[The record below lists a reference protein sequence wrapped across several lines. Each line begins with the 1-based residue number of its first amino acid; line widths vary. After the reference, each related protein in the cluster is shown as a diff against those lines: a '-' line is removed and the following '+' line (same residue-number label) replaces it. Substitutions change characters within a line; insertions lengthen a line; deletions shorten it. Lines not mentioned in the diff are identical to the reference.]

1 MATEADYI
9 LLRQESGATTTQVS
23 DALAETFFVA
33 SLALY
38 PANADAAYA
47 YTRVRALRIV
57 WGEAS
62 SQADY
67 TENEESE
74 RLGQLAEAKRKL
86 LEYWEG
92 KLADAIA
99 DVELPIGRRAAFFGL
114 AKAPARRWYPIV
126 LLVAAW
132 GIDLW
137 RTYL

>member
-9 LLRQESGATTTQVS
+9 LLRQESGATMTQVS
-23 DALAETFFVA
+23 DELAETFFAA
-33 SLALY
+33 SLILY
-38 PANADAAYA
+38 PTNTDAAYA

-67 TENEESE
+67 VENEESE

-92 KLADAIA
+92 KLADSIA
-99 DVELPIGRRAAFFGL
+99 VVEIPLGQRPAFFGL
-114 AKAPARRWYPIV
+114 AKATAKRWYP
-126 LLVAAW
+126 
-132 GIDLW
+132 
-137 RTYL
+137 